1 MSQGKNCPNYSD
13 IINFLANPPD
23 IDDFKGKILELGNC
37 TECKYGVCSLWI
49 SCLFVSDFS
58 PQVGLPEL
66 KNIEELDA
74 YMQKISLDLVM
85 GRTSNQKGHLPV
97 KYLQYTEKHFGNMIP
112 LRAENNNHHIK
123 SNLQKA
129 YDAFHQEDYETA
141 VLLFRM
147 LLSDYSKP
155 DELNL
160 YAAISYFFA
169 EDYENA
175 AKFMEY
181 YQEKSFSY
189 DTTKGAAFLDM
200 CSERMKLL

>member
-1 MSQGKNCPNYSD
+1 MSQGKNCPHYTE
-13 IINFLANPPD
+13 ILNFLADPLDPADFNHD
-23 IDDFKGKILELGNC
+23 IGELGNC
-37 TECKYGVCSLWI
+37 TECTENGVCSLWV

-58 PQVGLPEL
+58 PRVGLPAL
-66 KNIEELDA
+66 KAIEDLDA
-74 YMQKISLDLVM
+74 YMNKIAVDLVM
-85 GRTSNQKGHLPV
+85 GRTSNQKANVPVNKPQYPV
-97 KYLQYTEKHFGNMIP
+97 KVFENMIP
-112 LRAENNNHHIK
+112 IRAENNNNYIR

-175 AKFMEY
+175 ARFMEY
-181 YQEKSFSY
+181 YREKSFAY
-189 DTTKGAAFLDM
+189 DTRKGAAFLDM
-200 CSERMKLL
+200 CIERIN